1 LCLCDKLDAVQWAVP
16 IQGWTDEWLE
26 VKANLRARAV
36 LIGVFPWLEAK
47 FDLIGECGGGK

>member
-1 LCLCDKLDAVQWAVP
+1 MCLCDKLDAVQWAVP